1 MNRTVHHRGSLP
13 MRLLLLALGCCVALA
28 QPAWAH
34 SPEAAYAAY
43 ADEDDVTARRWLGQW
58 LDSARADAAGLAQ
71 AAQLARELKDADL
84 LRTVRALG
92 EEWERDGARVDLAL
106 GWAYLGLAEVRIEE
120 GTAGSSVSLLMA
132 DVQTRAERHPELEAA
147 VVLLAEKRTSEGDP
161 AGAIETLTAWRERH
175 SAGPQASLLEG
186 RLRYLRAAA
195 QPTDADGRLGAA
207 AAAEL
212 QLAIELIAVAL
223 DDLAQGPIGRMRRDG
238 HLYRA
243 WAAHRLGQVEDATTD
258 YLEAYA
264 PGTRAGRLSLRGLA
278 SLHAR
283 SPGTLVRLCLE
294 LQRGGPTD
302 PDLLE
307 ALARAHAFADDP
319 QAAMAVARARVAGNE
334 GEAPAWLFL
343 GLIARSVGDRAAAT
357 AAYVRALGV
366 DPGSAQA
373 TQALEQ
379 LAQELLAD
387 DPHAAVKAYEDLLA
401 LRPGD
406 AFVRNNFG
414 FILRD
419 LVTPHTDLLDEERQA
434 LKADAPAFAHAWLR
448 RSVAVYLEAV
458 ALIPEADDGRRE
470 VLEDWNL
477 AGIVNDAGLMLH
489 YFVDVA
495 DPLRA
500 EALYLRA
507 LRMTEFSFK
516 DTYVP
521 NLRRLYGHVLED
533 REWTWMA
540 IARKAKDAILVEATD
555 PDGAPTLAPD
565 EAKRALAAA
574 DELALRERIVERLR
588 REAEADGRP
597 WPAPV
602 TPAPAPRSPPR

>member
-1 MNRTVHHRGSLP
+1 M
-13 MRLLLLALGCCVALA
+13 
-28 QPAWAH
+28 
-34 SPEAAYAAY
+34 
-43 ADEDDVTARRWLGQW
+43 D
-58 LDSARADAAGLAQ
+58 
-71 AAQLARELKDADL
+71 
-84 LRTVRALG
+84 
-92 EEWERDGARVDLAL
+92 
-106 GWAYLGLAEVRIEE
+106 
-120 GTAGSSVSLLMA
+120 
-132 DVQTRAERHPELEAA
+132 
-147 VVLLAEKRTSEGDP
+147 
-161 AGAIETLTAWRERH
+161 
-175 SAGPQASLLEG
+175 
-186 RLRYLRAAA
+186 
-195 QPTDADGRLGAA
+195 
-207 AAAEL
+207 
-212 QLAIELIAVAL
+212 
-223 DDLAQGPIGRMRRDG
+223 
-238 HLYRA
+238 
-243 WAAHRLGQVEDATTD
+243 
-258 YLEAYA
+258 AYA

-294 LQRGGPTD
+294 LQGGGPTD

-319 QAAMAVARARVAGNE
+319 QAAMAVARARVLGNE
-334 GEAPAWLFL
+334 GDEQAWLFL
-343 GLIARSVGDRAAAT
+343 GLIARSVGDRPEAT
-357 AAYVRALGV
+357 AAYTRALAV
-366 DPGSAQA
+366 APGSAQA

-387 DPHAAVKAYEDLLA
+387 DPHGAVKAYEDLLA

-406 AFVRNNFG
+406 PFVRNNFG

-419 LVTPHTDLLDEERQA
+419 LVTPYTDLLDEERQA
-434 LKADAPAFAHAWLR
+434 LKADAPDFAHAWLR

-540 IARKAKDAILVEATD
+540 IARKAKDAILIEAAD
-555 PDGAPTLAPD
+555 PDGAPGLAPD
-565 EAKRALAAA
+565 EGKRALAAA
-574 DELALRERIVERLR
+574 DEQALRERILERLR

-602 TPAPAPRSPPR
+602 APAPAVRSPSR